1 MAAKVD
7 ETKCVGCEA
16 CTGACPVEAISM
28 VDGKANVDE
37 GKCIDC
43 GACVGDAPRKRSLSN
58 RISDSKKRS
67 LFAGSVFFSYF
78 HAICP

>member
-1 MAAKVD
+1 MKSYFTGLWFYIFKNPKTGGFYHVD

-43 GACVGDAPRKRSLSN
+43 GACVGECPAEA
-58 RISDSKKRS
+58 ISQ
-67 LFAGSVFFSYF
+67 
-78 HAICP
+78 